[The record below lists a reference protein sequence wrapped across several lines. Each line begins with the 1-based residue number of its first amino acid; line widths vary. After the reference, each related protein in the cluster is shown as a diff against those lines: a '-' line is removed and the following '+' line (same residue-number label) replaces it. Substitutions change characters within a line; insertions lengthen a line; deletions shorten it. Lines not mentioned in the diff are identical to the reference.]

1 MAGNHTLYMSP
12 AESERVR
19 TSLQKRLKG
28 CLDDAGKP
36 RETNDPD
43 SLIQAAVSSALMQDF
58 AAGAFGLGAP
68 KKESMPAYTV
78 GHPYPPSLASVD
90 ELKPMALSDLRME
103 THHRGHV
110 LKLRRVSLAVEL
122 TMTSWAVVQGEDSS
136 DVERIT
142 MFLHKKQNGKDLLD
156 TISEFYVKE
165 PYFTRNDQD
174 EPTIRID
181 HPSDLVV
188 TAFKEAA
195 EEWRDRTMKTV
206 DPSAEAPSLLDYKQ
220 RGNQAL
226 ADKDHI
232 RSWAYYTEG
241 LKSSKGED
249 EVLARDVHRNRSHV
263 NLLLNR
269 YDEAKSDALSS
280 LTNDPESAELDAK
293 AHHRAGLASYAL
305 GDFAH
310 AQTCFEKQKALQGSS
325 PTVEWHLKRVKRRL
339 EEQATGQYNIPQI
352 VTSLKKLGGR
362 ADVASFDG
370 PNEIRES
377 PGAGRGAFATRA
389 IKAGELV
396 MAEKPFCV
404 TWSHEPEAV
413 SFMTCDMRE
422 DATIRV
428 FPSGLHRAV
437 VQKLMSNPS
446 QADRV
451 LASFGDYKGPSGCVV
466 RDGQPVI
473 DTFQVHD
480 IIQRN
485 AFGPGAQSGDE
496 DVSNASA
503 GLWLR
508 AAYLN
513 HSCVPNVAKS
523 YVGDLIL
530 LKALRPIAKGEELTH
545 AYDETAD
552 YDARAAALERTWGF
566 KCACPLC
573 VAEQKEDP
581 AARKRRAEL
590 EQEAVTLMSKTAP
603 SAASR
608 AVYYRAKRLAASIA
622 ETYSDSTHPAGL
634 PRRAGAQ
641 LQQWLQAVPSR

>member
-1 MAGNHTLYMSP
+1 MAGQHTLYMSP

-19 TSLQKRLKG
+19 TSLQDRLKG
-28 CLDDAGKP
+28 CLADEGKT

-43 SLIQAAVSSALMQDF
+43 ALIQGAVSTALMQDF

-78 GHPYPPSLASVD
+78 GHPYPPSLASVED
-90 ELKPMALSDLRME
+90 LKPMTLADLRME

-110 LKLRRVSLAVEL
+110 IKLRRVSPVVEL
-122 TMTSWAVVQGEDSS
+122 AMSSWAVVQGEESS
-136 DVERIT
+136 DVERLT
-142 MFLHKKQNGKDLLD
+142 LFLHKKQNGKDLLD
-156 TISEFYVKE
+156 TISEFQVKE

-188 TAFKEAA
+188 LSYKETQ
-195 EEWRDRTMKTV
+195 EQWRQRSLDTT
-206 DPSAEAPSLLDYKQ
+206 DESAEAPSLLDFKQ
-220 RGNQAL
+220 RGNKAL
-226 ADKDHI
+226 GDGDNF
-232 RSWAYYTEG
+232 RSWAYYTQG
-241 LKSSKGED
+241 LKSDKGAD
-249 EVLARDVHRNRSHV
+249 KVLVRDVHRNRAHV

-269 YDEAKSDALSS
+269 YDEAKSDALAS
-280 LTNDPESAELDAK
+280 LTNDPEGTELDAK

-305 GDFAH
+305 GDFTHSQA
-310 AQTCFEKQKALQGSS
+310 CFEKQKELQGSS

-339 EEQATGQYNIPQI
+339 EEQTTGNYNFPQI
-352 VTSLKKLGGR
+352 VTTLQKLGGR

-370 PNEIRES
+370 PTVIKES
-377 PGAGRGAFATRA
+377 PGAGRGAFAIRA
-389 IKAGELV
+389 IKTGEIV
-396 MAEKPFCV
+396 MAEKPFAV

-437 VQKLMSNPS
+437 VQKLMNNPS
-446 QADRV
+446 QIATV
-451 LASFGDYKGPSGCVV
+451 LSAFGDYKGTGTECVV
-466 RDGQPVI
+466 RDGVPVV

-485 AFGPGAQSGDE
+485 AFGPGAQTGEE

-503 GLWLR
+503 GLWVR
-508 AAYLN
+508 AACLN
-513 HSCVPNVAKS
+513 HSCVPNVTKS
-523 YVGDLIL
+523 YVGDLML

-545 AYDETAD
+545 AYDETGD
-552 YDARAAALERTWGF
+552 YEARAAALQRTWGF
-566 KCACPLC
+566 ECTCTLC
-573 VAEQKEDP
+573 VTEKKEDP
-581 AARKRRAEL
+581 ATRKRRGEL
-590 EQEAVTLMSKTAP
+590 EQEAAALMAKNTP
-603 SAASR
+603 SSAGR
-608 AVYYRAKRLAASIA
+608 AVYYKAKRLQAAIA
-622 ETYSDSTHPAGL
+622 ETYSDKTHKGL

-641 LQQWLQAVPSR
+641 LQQWLQAVPAR